1 LVVLKCR
8 EELIAEKV
16 GHERDCEVLN
26 SELQLLHSQTTSD
39 ERSQQQMNNEIS
51 RLREQLG

>member
-1 LVVLKCR
+1 MLKCH